1 LRRRYP
7 EPVSPE
13 LQAAIDLQNKANRI
27 AEVKSRKPR
36 LVLRAEANKVRREL
50 KHDAG
55 MTTVQR
61 SRFERLRQA
70 QLIVDR
76 ARIATA
82 KRIGDLLNGLQD
94 KERKTELGI
103 VLPSG
108 KQIGDIL
115 AGVSARR
122 D

>member
-1 LRRRYP
+1 MKRFTY
-7 EPVSPE
+7 PVSRE
-13 LQAAIDLQNKANRI
+13 LQASIDLQNKANTI

-36 LVLRAEANKVRREL
+36 AVLRAEARAVRREL

-55 MTTVQR
+55 MTKAQR
-61 SRFERLRQA
+61 SRAERIYQA
-70 QLIVDR
+70 KLTYQR
-76 ARIATA
+76 ARIAIE
-82 KRIGDLLNGLQD
+82 KRIGDILSGLQD

-108 KQIGDIL
+108 RQIGDIL
-115 AGVSARR
+115 AGVSAKR